1 MAENSNW
8 LNFLSN
14 PRSHYIKKSMFEI
27 LKERYGKNEQILE
40 RLSSQL
46 IVEKDLKDFLAM
58 IIDVYEIGFLKA
70 VEDQKEQLKK
80 LGLGVKITSR
90 AEN

>member
-27 LKERYGKNEQILE
+27 LKESYGKNEQILE
-40 RLSSQL
+40 RLSNHL

-58 IIDVYEIGFLKA
+58 IIDVYEIGFFKA

>member
-40 RLSSQL
+40 RLSSHL
-46 IVEKDLKDFLAM
+46 IVEKDLKEFLAM

>member
-27 LKERYGKNEQILE
+27 LKERYGKHEQILE
-40 RLSSQL
+40 RLSSHL

-58 IIDVYEIGFLKA
+58 IIDVYEIGFFKA

-90 AEN
+90 TEN

>member
-14 PRSHYIKKSMFEI
+14 PRSQYIKKSMFEI

-90 AEN
+90 T

>member
-14 PRSHYIKKSMFEI
+14 PRSQYIKKSMFEI

-40 RLSSQL
+40 RLSSHL

-70 VEDQKEQLKK
+70 VEDQKDQLKK

-90 AEN
+90 T

>member
-40 RLSSQL
+40 RLSSHL

>member
-8 LNFLSN
+8 LNILSN

-40 RLSSQL
+40 RLSSHL

>member
-40 RLSSQL
+40 RLSNHL

-58 IIDVYEIGFLKA
+58 IIDVYEIGFFTA
-70 VEDQKEQLKK
+70 VEDQKEPLKK